1 MEYPSPIE
9 VGLRNQSFSLRG
21 DLSAT
26 FGLGWLLLLVAGMA
40 VVSVVVMSS
49 FNNEGEG
56 GGSAATA
63 AIAGSFYSSAL
74 CFK

>member
-26 FGLGWLLLLVAGMA
+26 FGLGWMLLLLLVAGM
-40 VVSVVVMSS
+40 VVVVMSS